1 MLSGVFPILLDLIL
15 LGDFGDTVTTRIWV
29 LFFNFQVTTSP
40 LNAYKCAYSQTHL
53 SG

>member
-15 LGDFGDTVTTRIWV
+15 LGDLVTCSIWV